1 MLAPNFN
8 APCAAKKPN
17 RKLVADATNAIK
29 IASTKIARINA
40 PRVSPAARI
49 VPNCQRRDRTEFA
62 TAPTTAIDAIISV
75 VIGVLLNP
83 QITESARLEIERVNE
98 SRVDIRKRK
107 ARREAEL
114 NRSRRAFLSG
124 ASSVAPVNR
133 ERVDR

>member
-17 RKLVADATNAIK
+17 RKLVADATSAIK
-29 IASTKIARINA
+29 IASTKIARISA
-40 PRVSPAARI
+40 PRVKPVARI

-62 TAPTTAIDAIISV
+62 TAPTTAIDAIINV

-98 SRVDIRKRK
+98 SRVDN
-107 ARREAEL
+107 L
-114 NRSRRAFLSG
+114 T
-124 ASSVAPVNR
+124 
-133 ERVDR
+133 